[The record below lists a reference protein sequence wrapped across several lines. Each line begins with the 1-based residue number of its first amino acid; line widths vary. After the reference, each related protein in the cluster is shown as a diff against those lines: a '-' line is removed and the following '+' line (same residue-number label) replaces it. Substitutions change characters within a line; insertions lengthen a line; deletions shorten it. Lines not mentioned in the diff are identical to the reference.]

1 MSGGSG
7 AAGDYKAWPFQEAR
21 QIVKRRPSVLDRAAL
36 FETGFG
42 PSGLPHIGTFAEVA
56 RTSWVRNAFSHLYDV
71 PPPRLVAFSDDMD
84 GLRKVP
90 IDLPEGDMLARH
102 LGKPLNSIPDPFG
115 CCESFSG
122 HMNGKLRD
130 FLDAYGF
137 DYEFQSSSE
146 AYRRGDFD
154 EGLAILLQKVE
165 EVRQVILPTLGED
178 KRADWSPFFP
188 VCPQC
193 GSVYATRVLGYL
205 PESGEIEFAC
215 DQDMGDYAG
224 CGARGALSVLGG
236 NVKVGWK
243 VDWALRWFTYDVD
256 YEMFGKDLIDSAKLS
271 SKLIRIMGKQPPAG
285 LTYELFLDD
294 EGRKISKSV
303 GKGLKVDTW
312 VQYAPIESLL
322 YYLYQNPKRA
332 KRLFWDVVPRCV
344 DDYLEELRQYG
355 DKAAEEQPET
365 AVWHIFNGGNEVPGY
380 GAAVNYSVV
389 NNLIAA
395 LGTDSSELLLEYL
408 RRYDEST
415 ADHVEVVTDLV
426 DKALNYYRDQVL
438 PTKDYRSPTDEE
450 RVLLGQIRERLV
462 EFENGNEEELQGIP
476 FSVARDAGI
485 EPKQLFQT
493 IYQVLLGQARG
504 PRLGSI
510 VNMLGK
516 ARMLQMLEEKAAS

>member
-1 MSGGSG
+1 M
-7 AAGDYKAWPFQEAR
+7 
-21 QIVKRRPSVLDRAAL
+21 
-36 FETGFG
+36 
-42 PSGLPHIGTFAEVA
+42 
-56 RTSWVRNAFSHLYDV
+56 
-71 PPPRLVAFSDDMD
+71 
-84 GLRKVP
+84 
-90 IDLPEGDMLARH
+90 
-102 LGKPLNSIPDPFG
+102 
-115 CCESFSG
+115 
-122 HMNGKLRD
+122 
-130 FLDAYGF
+130 
-137 DYEFQSSSE
+137 
-146 AYRRGDFD
+146 
-154 EGLAILLQKVE
+154 
-165 EVRQVILPTLGED
+165 
-178 KRADWSPFFP
+178 
-188 VCPQC
+188 
-193 GSVYATRVLGYL
+193 
-205 PESGEIEFAC
+205 
-215 DQDMGDYAG
+215 
-224 CGARGALSVLGG
+224 
-236 NVKVGWK
+236 
-243 VDWALRWFTYDVD
+243 
-256 YEMFGKDLIDSAKLS
+256 
-271 SKLIRIMGKQPPAG
+271 
-285 LTYELFLDD
+285 TYELFLDD

-493 IYQVLLGQARG
+493 IYQVLLGQERG
-504 PRLGSI
+504 PRFGSF